1 MKAVIA
7 IDSFKGS
14 LSSTEAGLVA
24 KNAVKRVDPIADVVM
39 VPLADGGEGTV
50 DALTEGL
57 GGEIMRVNVTGPL
70 EMRTLLRRI
79 FDETEPITDPRTD
92 KFNLINSRYGRI
104 GHMAVIEMADAAG
117 LTLAVHPMPL
127 VSPMSASKKFAPPNP
142 LNTTTFGLG
151 ELILQ
156 AVDDGCREF
165 IIGIGGSATN
175 DCGLGMLTAL
185 GFKFMRSDGR
195 QTGVYGR
202 DLADI
207 VSIDRSN
214 VDGRLKNCRFRIA
227 CDVTNPL
234 TGPNGCSYVY
244 GPQKGATPEIVE
256 QMDGWIER
264 FSTLAI
270 DTLGIKQKSVAGD
283 GAAGGL
289 GFAFRTF
296 LNGELIKGIDL
307 ILDAVNFRDAVK
319 GADVLITGEGRIDSQ
334 TAMGKAPVGAAKL
347 AKSIEPKI
355 LTVAVCG
362 CVGEGAAA
370 VHGSGVDAFFSILN
384 RPSTLEDAMIKETAA
399 KNLSLTVE
407 ELTRMIRTIKT
418 DGR

>member
-14 LSSTEAGLVA
+14 LSSAEAGRIA
-24 KNAVKRVDPIADVVM
+24 ANAVKRADPTAEVVS

-57 GGEIMRVNVTGPL
+57 GGEIMHVNVTGPL

-79 FDETEPITDPRTD
+79 FDETEPVTDPRTD
-92 KFNLINSRYGRI
+92 KFNLIASRYGRI
-104 GHMAVIEMADAAG
+104 GQTAVIEMADAAG

-127 VSPMSASKKFAPPNP
+127 VNPMAASKKFTAPNP

-156 AVDDGCREF
+156 AIDDGCREF

-195 QTGVYGR
+195 QAGVYGR
-202 DLADI
+202 DLEDI
-207 VSIDRSN
+207 VSIDSSG

-227 CDVTNPL
+227 CDVNNPL

-244 GPQKGATPEIVE
+244 GPQKGATPEMVE
-256 QMDGWIER
+256 QMDAWIEK
-264 FSTLAI
+264 FSTLTI
-270 DTLGIKQKSVAGD
+270 KELGIDKKSVAGD

-307 ILDAVNFRDAVK
+307 ILDAIKFKEIVK
-319 GADVLITGEGRIDSQ
+319 GADVLITGEGRLDNQ

-355 LTVAVCG
+355 KTAAICG
-362 CVGEGAAA
+362 CIGEGASA
-370 VHGSGVDAFFSILN
+370 VHAAGIDAYFSVLN
-384 RPSTLEDAMIKETAA
+384 RACTLEEAMSKETAS

-407 ELTRMIRTIKT
+407 QIIRLLRA
-418 DGR
+418 GH